1 MVRVVAALIQ
11 LEGKLLV
18 CQRKRGDRF
27 ELLWEFPGGKVE
39 AGETLERAL
48 VREIYEELG
57 VAAHIGPEVYRT
69 VFQYREM
76 QNQTEIVFF
85 AVTTVP
91 EEVINFAFES
101 FEWRELPTLGELEF
115 LPADRDLVKQLAA
128 GSLKIPTGWDN
139 SKGTAAGASQQ
150 IA

>member
-1 MVRVVAALIQ
+1 MVKVVAALIELQ
-11 LEGKLLV
+11 GKLLV

-57 VAAHIGPEVYRT
+57 VAGHIGPEVYRT
-69 VFQYREM
+69 VFQYREL

-85 AVTTVP
+85 AARTVP
-91 EEVINFAFES
+91 EEVINFAFETI
-101 FEWRELPTLGELEF
+101 EWRELSTLGELEF

-128 GSLKIPTGWDN
+128 GSLRIPTDWD
-139 SKGTAAGASQQ
+139 AARQAASNAPQ
-150 IA
+150 